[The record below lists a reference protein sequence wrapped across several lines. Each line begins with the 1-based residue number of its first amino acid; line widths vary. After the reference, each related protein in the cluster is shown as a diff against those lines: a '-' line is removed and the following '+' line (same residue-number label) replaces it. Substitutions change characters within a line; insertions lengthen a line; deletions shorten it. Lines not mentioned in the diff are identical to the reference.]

1 MFAFWWEWLKNFCFH
16 FHYNN
21 NKSHTKHKTKLN
33 DSASCKFYNPIVFDT
48 DLDRLGPGMST
59 TGCKS
64 GSNLAQCLVCVCQM
78 DISGIYYLRHWT
90 RWANHWWLCETACF
104 HMVSQEIF
112 LIVEVFNSKRFCL
125 HLYSCNK
132 IYMEPSIQ
140 FSPHL
145 HYFYI
150 KKIIKQMSLSSF
162 GPFSVIITIRKG
174 RSQIY
179 S

>member
-1 MFAFWWEWLKNFCFH
+1 
-16 FHYNN
+16 
-21 NKSHTKHKTKLN
+21 
-33 DSASCKFYNPIVFDT
+33 
-48 DLDRLGPGMST
+48 MST

-112 LIVEVFNSKRFCL
+112 LIVEVFNFKRFCL
-125 HLYSCNK
+125 HLYSCYK
-132 IYMEPSIQ
+132 MYMETSSQ

-150 KKIIKQMSLSSF
+150 KKIIIQMSLSSF
-162 GPFSVIITIRKG
+162 NYLDLKCHYYYYRKG

-179 S
+179 SYDNTTYFLKSSLNWICYQRGSKDYIQLLV